1 MMLRIFLFLYLTL
14 FSTVVLT
21 KEIPVIVIS
30 AGKTVQSYSSVG
42 SQITIINS
50 ETIENSLD
58 SFLTDLLGDEAQGLN
73 IFQLG
78 GKGTNAGIQ
87 LRGLP
92 KRYSTVYIDG
102 VKMNDPSASENGFY

>member
-1 MMLRIFLFLYLTL
+1 MFRKLLILLFVLFETSKLYA
-14 FSTVVLT
+14 S
-21 KEIPVIVIS
+21 EIPVIIIS
-30 AGKTVQSYSSVG
+30 AGKTPQSYSSVG
-42 SQITIINS
+42 SQVTIIDT
-50 ETIENSLD
+50 ETIKSSSDL
-58 SFLTDLLGDEAQGLN
+58 FLTDLLESETQGLN

-102 VKMNDPSASENGFY
+102 VKMNLKNFLL